1 MKNWINCS
9 ISDRYRGFTRPRY
22 TLLVALLLASVLQ
35 PVRAQKARVVSGSAQ
50 FRLEDAMSKEQ
61 LRAKLRDQAII
72 QALTDEFGSR
82 VEQESYVRV
91 QDGIPQFRI
100 AGNNLVMGEWLKTTD
115 ERYSEELVAVGK
127 GRDKR
132 FEVWLRC
139 DISGLVRPISK
150 QPPKFEVKTYKCP
163 SDTCMS
169 ELFRDGESL
178 YLGFRS
184 PVAGTIS
191 VYMMEDQR
199 VWRLLPYLQMADPY
213 AHSVPVEANKSYM
226 LFSGRR
232 ESDYFPDFPS
242 VLTDELMLTS
252 EGKETV
258 MDLYVVFSTEPYL
271 SPDLSQVTT
280 SLRESGEPRSLDSAV
295 FRDWLSDNRIRS
307 ESFYYRMQTLR
318 VAK

>member
-9 ISDRYRGFTRPRY
+9 ISDRYRGFARPRY
-22 TLLVALLLASVLQ
+22 FLLVALLFAAALQ
-35 PVRAQKARVVSGSAQ
+35 PVRAQKVRPASGSAQ
-50 FRLEDAMSKEQ
+50 FRLEDSMSKEQ
-61 LRAKLRDQAII
+61 LRSKLRDQAII

-82 VEQESYVRV
+82 VEQESYVLV
-91 QDGIPQFRI
+91 QDGTPKFRI

-127 GRDKR
+127 GRDKHY
-132 FEVWLRC
+132 EVWLRC
-139 DISGLVRPISK
+139 DISGLVRPISQ
-150 QPPKFEVKTYKCP
+150 QPPEFEVNTYKC
-163 SDTCMS
+163 SYDTCMS

-191 VYMMEDQR
+191 VYMMEDHR
-199 VWRLLPYLQMADPY
+199 VWRLLPYLQMEDPY
-213 AHSVPVEANKSYM
+213 AHSVPVEANKSY
-226 LFSGRR
+226 LFFSGRR
-232 ESDYFPDFPS
+232 ESDYFPDFPT
-242 VLTDELMLTS
+242 VLADELMLTS
-252 EGKETV
+252 EGKETL

-271 SPDLSQVTT
+271 SPVLSRVKT
-280 SLRESGEPRSLDSAV
+280 SLRESGEPRSLDSDA

-307 ESFYYRMQTLR
+307 ESFYYRVQTLR